1 MPTLSGRLASIIVA
15 ACLLTA
21 CQPPAPTPSP
31 LPSYRCTPEAGGAEF
46 DCSQKQYDD
55 MVAKDKLYA
64 EAEAVYRK
72 FFEEDSRIF
81 RAGGITE
88 PTPALLET
96 TTGAFLED
104 SMALYRSLH
113 ADTRKLVGGT
123 IELTYLGRRP
133 GVAKESSVAAMVAC
147 VDARTTAVQEHG
159 KKVGQ
164 GQLVQDLLY
173 FGRFEGKL
181 KIQGADGQ
189 KEGSCDGS

>member
-1 MPTLSGRLASIIVA
+1 MPTLSGRLASIIVV
-15 ACLLTA
+15 ACLLTG
-21 CQPPAPTPSP
+21 CQPPAPTPLP

-81 RAGGITE
+81 RAGGITD
-88 PTPALLET
+88 PTPVLLET
-96 TTGAFLED
+96 TTGAYLED
-104 SMALYRSLH
+104 SMALYESLH
-113 ADTRKLVGGT
+113 ADSRKLVGGA
-123 IELTYLGRRP
+123 IQLKYLGRKP
-133 GVAKESSVAAMVAC
+133 GVAKESSVVAMVAC
-147 VDARTTAVQEHG
+147 VDARTTEVQEHG
-159 KKVGQ
+159 KKIAQ

-173 FGRFEGKL
+173 FGRFEGNL

-189 KEGSCDGS
+189 KEGSCDG